1 MTKIEATAEKVAQ
14 STLLT
19 AVSRISIT
27 IAVAAGIPAGM
38 WIVDTTES
46 NSQSIFG
53 LQLTVAGQERR
64 LSNMEQTIDN
74 RMNSRLSDLDR
85 AAARL
90 DERAKAL
97 EVLVNSMIAARP
109 QSGGPR

>member
-1 MTKIEATAEKVAQ
+1 MTKVETTAERVAQ

-19 AVSRISIT
+19 SVSRISIT

-38 WIVDTTES
+38 WIVGTTVS
-46 NSQSIFG
+46 NSKSIFG
-53 LQLTVAGQERR
+53 LQLTMAGQERR
-64 LSNMEQTIDN
+64 LSSMEQTIDT

-97 EVLVNSMIAARP
+97 EALVNSMIATR
-109 QSGGPR
+109 QERGPR